1 MAGDTRAL
9 ARAIRMVEDRDPGIA
24 DLLRQIRGRAGLA
37 RVVGVTGP
45 PGSGKSTLC
54 DQVIERWRA
63 AGHQV
68 GVIAVD
74 PSSPFTGGAI
84 LGDRVRMVRHTLDP
98 GVFIRSMAARGH
110 LGGLAA
116 AAREAIRL
124 LDAAGRDR
132 CLLETVGVGQS
143 ELEVM
148 ETADTTIVV
157 TTPSTGDAVQIIKA
171 GILEIADI
179 FVVNKADLP
188 GASKVVRDLKEL
200 VRHGALRTAWAP
212 PVLTT
217 IAETGEGVDEL
228 VAAIEQHGDAISAS
242 GELERRRIARLR
254 AEVEAIVVERSAERA
269 RRALHEG
276 TMSSRARRRSEPGGP
291 VRPGRTHPQRAQQG
305 INRAMTQTI
314 DRAAVPPGRPDKP
327 RQRSAPP
334 IPPDTLGGLPLAT
347 WYGPDTSPI
356 DVERDLGEPGSFP
369 YTRGV
374 HRTMYRDKVWTM
386 RQFAGFGSA
395 RDTNERYRFLLD
407 QGQMGLS
414 VAFDM
419 PTLMGHDFGFAALA
433 RRGGPLRGRRRLRG
447 GHAHAV
453 QRYRHRG
460 RDDVHDHQLARA
472 NSLRDVSRGGG

>member
-1 MAGDTRAL
+1 MPEAQLAERLMAGDARAL

-24 DLLRQIRGRAGLA
+24 DLLRQVRERAGRA
-37 RVVGVTGP
+37 RVIGVTGP

-63 AGHQV
+63 GGHLI

-124 LDAAGRDR
+124 LDASGRDR

-148 ETADTTIVV
+148 ETADTTVVV
-157 TTPSTGDAVQIIKA
+157 TTPTTGDAVQIIKA

-200 VRHGALRTAWAP
+200 VRHGAIRAGWSP

-217 IAETGEGVDEL
+217 VAETGEGVDEL
-228 VAAIEQHGDAISAS
+228 VEAIDHHGDTIAES
-242 GELERRRIARLR
+242 GELERRRVARLR
-254 AEVEAIVVERSAERA
+254 AEVEAIVIERAAERA
-269 RRALHEG
+269 RTALHEG
-276 TMSSRARRRSEPGGP
+276 TMSRELEG
-291 VRPGRTHPQRAQQG
+291 
-305 INRAMTQTI
+305 
-314 DRAAVPPGRPDKP
+314 
-327 RQRSAPP
+327 
-334 IPPDTLGGLPLAT
+334 
-347 WYGPDTSPI
+347 
-356 DVERDLGEPGSFP
+356 DLSQVDP
-369 YTRGV
+369 Y
-374 HRTMYRDKVWTM
+374 
-386 RQFAGFGSA
+386 
-395 RDTNERYRFLLD
+395 
-407 QGQMGLS
+407 
-414 VAFDM
+414 
-419 PTLMGHDFGFAALA
+419 ALA
-433 RRGGPLRGRRRLRG
+433 ERILN
-447 GHAHAV
+447 GHRKETTD
-453 QRYRHRG
+453 Q
-460 RDDVHDHQLARA
+460 
-472 NSLRDVSRGGG
+472 

>member
-1 MAGDTRAL
+1 MADPQLAERLMAGETRAL

-24 DLLRQIRGRAGLA
+24 ALLQQVRERAGRAE
-37 RVVGVTGP
+37 VIGVTGP

-54 DQVIERWRA
+54 DQIIQRWRA
-63 AGHQV
+63 SGHSV

-157 TTPSTGDAVQIIKA
+157 TTPVTGDAVQILKA

-188 GASKVVRDLKEL
+188 GASKVVRDLREL
-200 VRHGALRTAWAP
+200 VRQGKRHREWAP
-212 PVLTT
+212 PVILTV
-217 IAETGEGVDEL
+217 AETGDGIDEL
-228 VAAIEQHGDAISAS
+228 VLAIEEHSTAIAAS
-242 GELERRRIARLR
+242 GELERRRVRRLR
-254 AEVEAIVVERSAERA
+254 AEVEAIVVERASERA

-276 TMSSRARRRSEPGGP
+276 TMSRELEADLSR
-291 VRPGRTHPQRAQQG
+291 V
-305 INRAMTQTI
+305 
-314 DRAAVPPGRPDKP
+314 D
-327 RQRSAPP
+327 
-334 IPPDTLGGLPLAT
+334 
-347 WYGPDTSPI
+347 
-356 DVERDLGEPGSFP
+356 P
-369 YTRGV
+369 Y
-374 HRTMYRDKVWTM
+374 
-386 RQFAGFGSA
+386 
-395 RDTNERYRFLLD
+395 
-407 QGQMGLS
+407 
-414 VAFDM
+414 
-419 PTLMGHDFGFAALA
+419 ALA
-433 RRGGPLRGRRRLRG
+433 ERILN
-447 GHAHAV
+447 GHTTEA
-453 QRYRHRG
+453 G
-460 RDDVHDHQLARA
+460 
-472 NSLRDVSRGGG
+472 S

>member
-1 MAGDTRAL
+1 MTDPQLADRLMAGETRAL

-24 DLLRQIRGRAGLA
+24 SLLRQVRERAGRA

-54 DQVIERWRA
+54 DQIIERWRA
-63 AGHQV
+63 SGHEV

-157 TTPSTGDAVQIIKA
+157 TTPSSGDAVQILKA

-188 GASKVVRDLKEL
+188 GASKVVRDLREL
-200 VRHGALRTAWAP
+200 VRQGRLRSTWSP
-212 PVLTT
+212 PVILTV
-217 IAETGEGVDEL
+217 AETGEGLDDL
-228 VAAIEQHGDAISAS
+228 VAAIDEHGAAIAAS
-242 GELERRRIARLR
+242 GELERRRVARLR
-254 AEVEAIVVERSAERA
+254 AEVEAIVVERASDRA

-276 TMSSRARRRSEPGGP
+276 TMSRELEGDLSR
-291 VRPGRTHPQRAQQG
+291 V
-305 INRAMTQTI
+305 
-314 DRAAVPPGRPDKP
+314 D
-327 RQRSAPP
+327 
-334 IPPDTLGGLPLAT
+334 
-347 WYGPDTSPI
+347 
-356 DVERDLGEPGSFP
+356 P
-369 YTRGV
+369 Y
-374 HRTMYRDKVWTM
+374 
-386 RQFAGFGSA
+386 
-395 RDTNERYRFLLD
+395 
-407 QGQMGLS
+407 
-414 VAFDM
+414 
-419 PTLMGHDFGFAALA
+419 ALA
-433 RRGGPLRGRRRLRG
+433 ERILN
-447 GHAHAV
+447 GHTEEA
-453 QRYRHRG
+453 RH
-460 RDDVHDHQLARA
+460 
-472 NSLRDVSRGGG
+472 

>member
-24 DLLRQIRGRAGLA
+24 DLLRQVRERAGRA
-37 RVVGVTGP
+37 RVIGVTGP

-63 AGHQV
+63 GGHLI

-124 LDAAGRDR
+124 LDASGRDR

-148 ETADTTIVV
+148 ETVDTTVVV
-157 TTPSTGDAVQIIKA
+157 TTPAIGDAVQIIKA

-200 VRHGALRTAWAP
+200 VRHGAIRAGWSP

-217 IAETGEGVDEL
+217 VAETGEGVDEL
-228 VAAIEQHGDAISAS
+228 VGAVDRHGDTIAES

-254 AEVEAIVVERSAERA
+254 AEVEAIVIERAAERA
-269 RRALHEG
+269 RTALHEG
-276 TMSSRARRRSEPGGP
+276 TMSRELEGDLSR
-291 VRPGRTHPQRAQQG
+291 V
-305 INRAMTQTI
+305 
-314 DRAAVPPGRPDKP
+314 D
-327 RQRSAPP
+327 
-334 IPPDTLGGLPLAT
+334 
-347 WYGPDTSPI
+347 
-356 DVERDLGEPGSFP
+356 P
-369 YTRGV
+369 Y
-374 HRTMYRDKVWTM
+374 
-386 RQFAGFGSA
+386 
-395 RDTNERYRFLLD
+395 
-407 QGQMGLS
+407 
-414 VAFDM
+414 
-419 PTLMGHDFGFAALA
+419 ALA
-433 RRGGPLRGRRRLRG
+433 ERILN
-447 GHAHAV
+447 GHRKETTD
-453 QRYRHRG
+453 Q
-460 RDDVHDHQLARA
+460 
-472 NSLRDVSRGGG
+472 

>member
-1 MAGDTRAL
+1 MSEPPLAERLMAGDTRAL

-24 DLLRQIRGRAGLA
+24 DLLRQVRERAGQA
-37 RVVGVTGP
+37 RVIGVTGP

-63 AGHQV
+63 GGHLV

-124 LDAAGRDR
+124 LDASGRDR

-148 ETADTTIVV
+148 ETADTTVVV
-157 TTPSTGDAVQIIKA
+157 TTPASGDAVQIIKA

-200 VRHGALRTAWAP
+200 VRHGEIRAGWSP

-217 IAETGEGVDEL
+217 VAETGEGVDEL
-228 VAAIEQHGDAISAS
+228 VAAIDRHGDTIAVS

-254 AEVEAIVVERSAERA
+254 AEVEAIVVERAAERA

-276 TMSSRARRRSEPGGP
+276 TMSRELEGDLSR
-291 VRPGRTHPQRAQQG
+291 V
-305 INRAMTQTI
+305 
-314 DRAAVPPGRPDKP
+314 D
-327 RQRSAPP
+327 
-334 IPPDTLGGLPLAT
+334 
-347 WYGPDTSPI
+347 
-356 DVERDLGEPGSFP
+356 P
-369 YTRGV
+369 Y
-374 HRTMYRDKVWTM
+374 
-386 RQFAGFGSA
+386 
-395 RDTNERYRFLLD
+395 
-407 QGQMGLS
+407 
-414 VAFDM
+414 
-419 PTLMGHDFGFAALA
+419 ALA
-433 RRGGPLRGRRRLRG
+433 ERILN
-447 GHAHAV
+447 GHRKEPAD
-453 QRYRHRG
+453 Q
-460 RDDVHDHQLARA
+460 
-472 NSLRDVSRGGG
+472 

>member
-1 MAGDTRAL
+1 MPEAQLAERLMAGDTRAL

-24 DLLRQIRGRAGLA
+24 DLLRQVRERGGLA

-63 AGHQV
+63 GGHQV

-124 LDAAGRDR
+124 LDASGRDR

-148 ETADTTIVV
+148 ETADTTVVV
-157 TTPSTGDAVQIIKA
+157 TTPASGDAVQIIKA

-200 VRHGALRTAWAP
+200 VRHGARRKDWSP

-217 IAETGEGVDEL
+217 VAESGEGVDEL
-228 VAAIEQHGDAISAS
+228 VAAIDRHGDTIAAS

-254 AEVEAIVVERSAERA
+254 AEVEAIVVERAAERA
-269 RRALHEG
+269 RIALHEG
-276 TMSSRARRRSEPGGP
+276 TMSRELEGDLSR
-291 VRPGRTHPQRAQQG
+291 V
-305 INRAMTQTI
+305 
-314 DRAAVPPGRPDKP
+314 D
-327 RQRSAPP
+327 
-334 IPPDTLGGLPLAT
+334 
-347 WYGPDTSPI
+347 
-356 DVERDLGEPGSFP
+356 P
-369 YTRGV
+369 Y
-374 HRTMYRDKVWTM
+374 
-386 RQFAGFGSA
+386 
-395 RDTNERYRFLLD
+395 
-407 QGQMGLS
+407 
-414 VAFDM
+414 
-419 PTLMGHDFGFAALA
+419 ALA
-433 RRGGPLRGRRRLRG
+433 ERILN
-447 GHAHAV
+447 GH
-453 QRYRHRG
+453 
-460 RDDVHDHQLARA
+460 
-472 NSLRDVSRGGG
+472 SREPRKQ

>member
-1 MAGDTRAL
+1 MTNPQLAERLMAGDTRAL

-24 DLLRQIRGRAGLA
+24 DLLRGVRERAGQA
-37 RVVGVTGP
+37 RVIGVTGP

-124 LDAAGRDR
+124 LDASGRDR

-157 TTPSTGDAVQIIKA
+157 TTPAAGDAVQIIKA

-200 VRHGALRTAWAP
+200 VRHGKVRAEWSP

-217 IAETGEGVDEL
+217 VAETGEGVDDL
-228 VAAIEQHGDAISAS
+228 VAAIDRHGDTIAAS

-254 AEVEAIVVERSAERA
+254 AEVEAIVVERAAERA
-269 RRALHEG
+269 RSALHQG
-276 TMSSRARRRSEPGGP
+276 TMS
-291 VRPGRTHPQRAQQG
+291 
-305 INRAMTQTI
+305 
-314 DRAAVPPGRPDKP
+314 
-327 RQRSAPP
+327 
-334 IPPDTLGGLPLAT
+334 
-347 WYGPDTSPI
+347 
-356 DVERDLGEPGSFP
+356 
-369 YTRGV
+369 
-374 HRTMYRDKVWTM
+374 
-386 RQFAGFGSA
+386 
-395 RDTNERYRFLLD
+395 
-407 QGQMGLS
+407 
-414 VAFDM
+414 
-419 PTLMGHDFGFAALA
+419 
-433 RRGGPLRGRRRLRG
+433 
-447 GHAHAV
+447 
-453 QRYRHRG
+453 
-460 RDDVHDHQLARA
+460 
-472 NSLRDVSRGGG
+472 